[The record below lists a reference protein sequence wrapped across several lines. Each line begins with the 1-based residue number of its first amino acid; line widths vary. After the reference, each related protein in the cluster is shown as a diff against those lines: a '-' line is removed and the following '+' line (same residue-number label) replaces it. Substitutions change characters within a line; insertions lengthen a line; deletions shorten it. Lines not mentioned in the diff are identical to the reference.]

1 MEIQK
6 IFVFLHFLL
15 TEKKNLNAT
24 TIHCNRR
31 NSNKIYHIM
40 EDLNEMQKAQQPV
53 EETATIQPLAEQ
65 SAENTPAAQTPD
77 PEAPVSEAIE
87 VAETPKDENFVEPEV
102 DYTGRSR
109 EEMIDAMKEL
119 LQEDIT
125 HIRNRVNALR
135 AAFYAN
141 TRELQKAAFDKFVE
155 EGGNKDE
162 YQPADDPVANSF
174 RKLYNE
180 FRDRRQKHI
189 DAIEAKKKA
198 NLLQKRTLLDELKQ
212 IIENETDIKKAY
224 DEFNSV
230 QDRWKA
236 IGDVP
241 RDEANNLWQNY
252 HFLIEQFFNKVRINK
267 ELRLLDM
274 KKNLEQKMALCEK
287 AEELIVEPSVV
298 KAFKGLQD
306 LRAQWKE
313 VGPVPTEHNED
324 IWTRFCK
331 AADQISTRHRE
342 HFEQLHSEQEKNLL
356 AKQAL
361 LEKATE
367 LSAANPVSAKEWNAT
382 SDALDELLK
391 IWKTIGPVPREQ
403 SDEIWKNFKSTI
415 DEFYTRKHTFYAERK
430 GKEEENYNKKVDLCL
445 KAEAIAK
452 REDWKKA
459 TAELLQLQD
468 EWKNIGF
475 VNQKV
480 SDQIWRR
487 FRAACDEFFAKKAE
501 YFNNIHESEADN
513 LAKKEAL
520 VAQIKAFQ
528 GGDNKDENL
537 KALKEFQRQWMEV
550 GYVPQ
555 SEKDRLKKEYREAI
569 DAQFEKLKISAREA
583 EENAYREHIRN
594 AAGDARR
601 FVTNEREDIL
611 DKIEKFRSD
620 IQLWE
625 NNLGFL
631 ANSKQADLLKSEFEK
646 KMQGARQQIA
656 LLQAKLRIL
665 NESDTAEKKEA
676 AAPAENNEPAAE

>member
-1 MEIQK
+1 
-6 IFVFLHFLL
+6 
-15 TEKKNLNAT
+15 
-24 TIHCNRR
+24 
-31 NSNKIYHIM
+31 M
-40 EDLNEMQKAQQPV
+40 EDLNEMQNAQQPV
-53 EETATIQPLAEQ
+53 EEPATTQPLAEQ
-65 SAENTPAAQTPD
+65 SAENTPAAEV
-77 PEAPVSEAIE
+77 PEA
-87 VAETPKDENFVEPEV
+87 AETTKDDNFVEPEV

-109 EEMIDAMKEL
+109 EEMIEALKEL

-125 HIRNRVNALR
+125 HIRNRANAVR
-135 AAFYAN
+135 TAFYA
-141 TRELQKAAFDKFVE
+141 TTKEMQKAAFDKFVE

-162 YQPADDPVANSF
+162 YQPADDPIADSF

-212 IIENETDIKKAY
+212 INENETDIKKAY
-224 DEFNSV
+224 DEFNSI
-230 QDRWKA
+230 QERWKA

-241 RDEANNLWQNY
+241 REEANNLWQNY
-252 HFLIEQFFNKVRINK
+252 HFLIEQFFNKVKINK

-274 KKNLEQKMALCEK
+274 KKNLEQKMAICEK

-313 VGPVPTEHNED
+313 IGPVPTEHNED

-361 LEKATE
+361 LEKAAE
-367 LSAANPVSAKEWNAT
+367 LSSSNPTTAKEWNAT

-403 SDEIWKNFKSTI
+403 SDEIWKNFKSSI
-415 DEFYTRKHTFYAERK
+415 DDFYSRKHTFYAERK

-459 TAELLQLQD
+459 TAELLQLQE

-487 FRAACDEFFAKKAE
+487 FRAACDEFFAKKSE
-501 YFNNIHESEADN
+501 YFNTIHESEADN

-520 VAQIKAFQ
+520 VAQIKAFE
-528 GGDNKDENL
+528 GGDNKEENL

-550 GYVPQ
+550 GFVPQ

-583 EENAYREHIRN
+583 EENAYRERIRN
-594 AAGDARR
+594 AAGDAKR

-611 DKIEKFRSD
+611 DKIEKYRND
-620 IQLWE
+620 IHLWE

-631 ANSKQADLLKSEFEK
+631 ANSKQAELLKSEFEK

-665 NESDTAEKKEA
+665 NENDASEKKEA
-676 AAPAENNEPAAE
+676 TTSNETNEPTAE